1 MAWISRQQAAER
13 LNVSVKTIDGLV
25 KRGQLPAYRIGP
37 KIVRIDEHDIEA
49 YVANRPVAPA
59 PAKQKAAPPPRPC
72 RYVPGMKVV

>member
-13 LNVSVKTIDGLV
+13 LSVSVKTIDGLV

-49 YVANRPVAPA
+49 
-59 PAKQKAAPPPRPC
+59 
-72 RYVPGMKVV
+72 